1 MAFLGLVLI
10 GCDRIT
16 KDVAKK
22 YLSGKESVSYL
33 NDTVRLTY
41 VENTGAFL
49 SMGDDWSPTT
59 SFWVFVVFPFVILVG
74 LFIMI
79 IKKRR
84 TLSLWELVAL
94 LLIFSGGIGNLID
107 RIVYDRHVTDFL
119 NVGIASLRTGIFN
132 VADMYVT
139 TGAII
144 MLLNAIKKRGPST
157 NKTPA

>member
-1 MAFLGLVLI
+1 
-10 GCDRIT
+10 
-16 KDVAKK
+16 
-22 YLSGKESVSYL
+22 
-33 NDTVRLTY
+33 
-41 VENTGAFL
+41 
-49 SMGDDWSPTT
+49 MGDDWSPTT

-157 NKTPA
+157 NETPA